1 MTTFGPMQIRASGRT
16 AVFPS
21 APPRLAPT
29 VSSFKHYHVIRT
41 EGQSMGQCSL
51 HTSAG
56 REESISV
63 LPLSDVFPH
72 ASAAKW
78 PVSEF
83 MKQHFLQTALF
94 IQKDHC

>member
-1 MTTFGPMQIRASGRT
+1 MLLGQRGKAWVS
-16 AVFPS
+16 VPS
-21 APPRLAPT
+21 ALPA
-29 VSSFKHYHVIRT
+29 S
-41 EGQSMGQCSL
+41 
-51 HTSAG
+51 

-72 ASAAKW
+72 ALAAKW

-83 MKQHFLQTALF
+83 MKQHFLQTALS